1 MPYLIDGNNLIGAAP
16 DLDLRD
22 PRSRDGL
29 ILKLLAFQR
38 ATRKRIRLVF
48 DGPADGEP
56 AILAVNDKFTIHHP
70 SPGESADDVLEA
82 MMVRGVDRRQTV
94 VVSSDRGLRDFARAR
109 GLQTRTALEFA
120 REVQGALRERRRARE
135 LEKHERAPSPLET
148 KLWNEVFRS
157 KS

>member
-1 MPYLIDGNNLIGAAP
+1 MPYLIDGNNIIGFAA

-38 ATRKRIRLVF
+38 VTRKRIRLVF
-48 DGPADGEP
+48 DGPAEGEP
-56 AILAVNDKFTIHHP
+56 AVLAVNDKFTVHHP

-82 MMVRGVDRRQTV
+82 MMAGGVDRRQTV

-109 GLQTRTALEFA
+109 GLRTLTAPEFN
-120 REVQGALRERRRARE
+120 REVRAALRERRTARE
-135 LEKHERAPSPLET
+135 FEKHDRPPSPLET
-148 KLWNEVFRS
+148 KLWDEVLRS